1 MQVNT
6 AIIIAGGTGSRM
18 KELGSEGSS
27 VTSIP
32 KPMIHVGGKPL
43 LERNIEWLK
52 RHGVENIIIGVAYKK
67 EKIIDYFG
75 DGKKFGVNIKYSE
88 HSTED
93 GTGDAF
99 RKAIENTGLE
109 EKYFYALNSDQL
121 TDFDIK
127 KLAVHHTEDA
137 LATIL
142 LVYPTYPFGIV
153 EIDEEG
159 WVSEFKEKPKIEKF
173 SNGGIYLFSMGIK
186 DCLEGDVERNT
197 FVKLS
202 KEKKIK
208 TVKHEGFWDT
218 INTFKDL
225 KRVEEMFRNGLKI

>member
-18 KELGSEGSS
+18 REIGNDDNS
-27 VTSIP
+27 VSSIP
-32 KPMIHVGGKPL
+32 KPMIHVGSKSI
-43 LERNIEWLK
+43 LEHNIDWLK
-52 RHGVENIIIGVAYKK
+52 RHGVKNIIIGVAYKK
-67 EKIIDYFG
+67 EKIMEYFG
-75 DGKKFGVNIKYSE
+75 DGKKFGVNIKYSG

-99 RKAIENTGLE
+99 RKAIQNTKLE

-121 TDFDIK
+121 TDFDIT
-127 KLAVHHTEDA
+127 KLADRHTDDA

-142 LVYPTYPFGIV
+142 VVYPTYPFGVV
-153 EIDEEG
+153 EIDDDG
-159 WVSEFKEKPKIEKF
+159 WVAEFKEKPKIEKF
-173 SNGGIYLFSMGIK
+173 SNGGIYLFSIKIK
-186 DCLEGDVERNT
+186 DYLKGDVERNT

-202 KEKKIK
+202 KERKIK

-225 KRVEEMFRNGLKI
+225 KRVEELFRNGLKI

>member
-18 KELGSEGSS
+18 KEIGNDDNGVSS
-27 VTSIP
+27 LP
-32 KPMIHVGGKPL
+32 KPMIHVYGKSI
-43 LERNIEWLK
+43 LERNINWLK
-52 RHGVENIIIGVAYKK
+52 KHGIKNIIIGVAYKK
-67 EKIIDYFG
+67 GKIIEYFG
-75 DGKKFGVNIKYSE
+75 NGKEFGVNIKYSE

-99 RKAIENTGLE
+99 RKAIENTELK

-121 TDFDIK
+121 TDFDIT
-127 KLAVHHTEDA
+127 KLADHHVNAA

-153 EIDEEG
+153 EIDDGG
-159 WVSEFKEKPKIEKF
+159 WVVEFKEKPKIEKF
-173 SNGGIYLFSMGIK
+173 SNGGIYLFDMNIK
-186 DCLEGDVERNT
+186 DYLEGDVEKNT

-202 KEKKIK
+202 KKKKIQ
-208 TVKHEGFWDT
+208 TVKYEGFWDT

-225 KRVEEMFRNGLKI
+225 KRVDELFRNGLKI